1 MKYSMKC
8 AALMCRIALN
18 QQLAG
23 DRMSMAYEKLEL
35 LIGGEWRKGDGG
47 GEDVLNPANEQVI
60 GHVPHASAQ
69 ELGMALDAS
78 VEGFKVW
85 RNTPPIQRQAVMEKA
100 ARILEDRA
108 DAIAR
113 NLTME
118 MGKPVGEAKMEL
130 GFAIDV
136 LRWYGEEG
144 KRAYGRL
151 IPPRIPGAR
160 QMMVKEP
167 VGPACAFVAWNFPAV
182 NVMRKVAGALG
193 AGCSLIIKP
202 SEETP
207 ATAVAIASALQQAGL
222 PPGVLN
228 MVFGVPDTVS
238 RHILGSY
245 IPRKLSFTGSV
256 PVGKH
261 LQKLAADTLKRCTM
275 ELGGHSPVIVFD
287 DCDVEKALDS
297 IGNNKFRNAGQV
309 CISPTRFFVQD
320 NVYSQFV
327 DGFTERAKA
336 IKVGDGLEDG
346 TQMGPL
352 IAARRLD
359 VMDGFVSDA
368 RDKGA
373 VVTTGGARIGNNG
386 YFWSPTVMKD
396 VPDDARIMSEE
407 PFGPVAP
414 VQPFKTMDE
423 VLEKSNGLSFGLAS
437 YVYTS
442 DGAKAKMM
450 SQQLNAGLVGINHP
464 FVSMPET
471 PFGGVNESGYGS
483 EGGIEGLEA
492 FLRTKFVTEVGV

>member
-1 MKYSMKC
+1 
-8 AALMCRIALN
+8 
-18 QQLAG
+18 
-23 DRMSMAYEKLEL
+23 MAYENLEL

-60 GHVPHASAQ
+60 GQVPHASAA
-69 ELGMALDAS
+69 ELDMALEAS
-78 VEGFKVW
+78 VAGFETW
-85 RNTPPIQRQAVMEKA
+85 RNTTPLQRQAVMEKA
-100 ARILEDRA
+100 ARILESRA
-108 DAIAR
+108 DEIAR

-118 MGKPVGEAKMEL
+118 MGKPVGEAKLEL

-151 IPPRIPGAR
+151 VPARIPGAR
-160 QMMVKEP
+160 QMVMKEP
-167 VGPACAFVAWNFPAV
+167 VGPSCAFVAWNFPAT

-193 AGCSLIIKP
+193 AGCSIIIKP

-207 ATAVAIASALQQAGL
+207 ATAVAIGRALHEAGL
-222 PPGVLN
+222 PAGALN
-228 MVFGVPDTVS
+228 IIFGVPDTVS

-261 LQKLAADTLKRCTM
+261 LQKLAAETLKRCTM
-275 ELGGHSPVIVFD
+275 ELGDHSPVIVFD
-287 DCDVEKALDS
+287 DVDLTKALDS

-309 CISPTRFFVQD
+309 CISPTRYFVQD
-320 NVYSQFV
+320 NIYSKFV
-327 DGFTERAKA
+327 DGFTEIAKSV
-336 IKVGDGLEDG
+336 KVGDGLEDG

-359 VMDGFVSDA
+359 VMEGFVADA

-373 VVTTGGARIGNNG
+373 TLAAGGERIGNHG
-386 YFWSPTVMKD
+386 YFWAPTILKD
-396 VPDDARIMSEE
+396 VPDEALIMSEE

-414 VQPFKTMDE
+414 CQAFKTMDE
-423 VLEKSNGLSFGLAS
+423 VLEKSNSLSFGLAS

-442 DGAKAKMM
+442 SGDTAKKM
-450 SQQLNAGLVGINHP
+450 SERLNAGLVGVNHP
-464 FVSMPET
+464 FVAMPET

-483 EGGIEGLEA
+483 EGGIEGLDA
-492 FLRTKFVTEVGV
+492 FLRIKFVTEVGV